1 MSKPTMTA
9 AFAVMMAS
17 AMPMANAQ
25 TAATTTNAPMVRAA
39 MTTGHLMPGQI
50 RVSEM
55 NGAAVYDSQN
65 RNSGKIKDVILD
77 RDGRVAA
84 VILNVG
90 GILDLSARY
99 VAVGIDDLKITNDN
113 AKPRFT
119 VNMSKDQLKTAQTYD
134 LNEADPAGSTTPP
147 AQSSR

>member
-1 MSKPTMTA
+1 
-9 AFAVMMAS
+9 
-17 AMPMANAQ
+17 
-25 TAATTTNAPMVRAA
+25 MVRAA
-39 MTTGHLMPGQI
+39 MTSGHLMPGQI

-55 NGAAVYDSQN
+55 NGTAVYDNQN

-77 RDGRVAA
+77 PDGRVAA

-90 GILDLSARY
+90 GILELGARY
-99 VAVGIDDLKITNDN
+99 VAVGIDNLKVTNDN

-119 VNMSKDQLKTAQTYD
+119 VDMSKDQLKTAQTYD